1 MENKHELY
9 ETVCL
14 SGGVAVILFAMVH
27 MVLLPTFRLYENTPQ
42 FEGISVNIPRTY
54 LLHGMFA
61 SLTTVETG
69 QDIAIGR

>member
-27 MVLLPTFRLYENTPQ
+27 MVLLPTFRLYEHSPQ
-42 FEGISVNIPRTY
+42 FGDISVGIPRTY
-54 LLHGMFA
+54 LLHGMF
-61 SLTTVETG
+61 SSVDSNYTG